1 MNRRRSAEWPRRQV
15 RCFCARPGNRTDDL
29 VQLSSEQA
37 ASRSAL
43 AVLRALVGVLFAP
56 NDAVDVFQS
65 DTRPAT
71 SQDREFVN
79 E

>member
-1 MNRRRSAEWPRRQV
+1 M
-15 RCFCARPGNRTDDL
+15 
-29 VQLSSEQA
+29 
-37 ASRSAL
+37 
-43 AVLRALVGVLFAP
+43 LRALVGVLFAP

-79 E
+79 KFVTLTRRSENITSALGLFLLLLTYPVKILILIFC